1 MNRALTRKILKI
13 ETPRLKLGLLEI
25 EKSPAFSIFGSMNK
39 RTLLNFLISVGIIFS
54 STISYFH
61 DILTNK
67 DGELRDWVPNLGLVD
82 AIKDS
87 EGYPL
92 GFTNYRVL
100 LYILGLNIAMHIG
113 YLGWYFAAK
122 GKPYRFFILVPV
134 FISLYQI
141 IINLL
146 NQRSSV
152 LNDVS
157 TKFIITI
164 VIIIAI
170 VLNFYLRKNNEKNTY

>member
-1 MNRALTRKILKI
+1 
-13 ETPRLKLGLLEI
+13 
-25 EKSPAFSIFGSMNK
+25 
-39 RTLLNFLISVGIIFS
+39 
-54 STISYFH
+54 
-61 DILTNK
+61 
-67 DGELRDWVPNLGLVD
+67 
-82 AIKDS
+82 
-87 EGYPL
+87 
-92 GFTNYRVL
+92 
-100 LYILGLNIAMHIG
+100 MHIG

-146 NQRSSV
+146 NQRSGV